1 MYEMVGGACPG
12 IVGIGLYGRLTLPGG
27 IEIYLTGEELEIA
40 KKAKLEAVMDTD
52 GYMRV
57 SASNKV
63 HLAVN
68 SDGNLEVSTKDMA
81 STVTVKVSPSL
92 EGVHDPTKAYDRL
105 SVVYDET
112 TNVSYISRTDVPA
125 GINLTNANYWQPY
138 TSVQAQP
145 YITDSVTGAVYTI
158 QMANGE
164 VMAKQMT

>member
-1 MYEMVGGACPG
+1 MYEMVGGACTG

-68 SDGNLEVSTKDMA
+68 SDGSEPCTRHRIRSCRI
-81 STVTVKVSPSL
+81 PF
-92 EGVHDPTKAYDRL
+92 PTLLLWHQPLR
-105 SVVYDET
+105 
-112 TNVSYISRTDVPA
+112 SR
-125 GINLTNANYWQPY
+125 
-138 TSVQAQP
+138 
-145 YITDSVTGAVYTI
+145 
-158 QMANGE
+158 
-164 VMAKQMT
+164 

>member
-1 MYEMVGGACPG
+1 
-12 IVGIGLYGRLTLPGG
+12 
-27 IEIYLTGEELEIA
+27 
-40 KKAKLEAVMDTD
+40 MDTD

-105 SVVYDET
+105 SVVYEET

-138 TSVQAQP
+138 TSV
-145 YITDSVTGAVYTI
+145 
-158 QMANGE
+158 
-164 VMAKQMT
+164 